1 MVCAKTLEKFS
12 KKNNLSYL
20 RKTRHSRHYL
30 VKESKNETFW
40 NDMSDKVKV
49 ISLVFLNW
57 RVKFEFDV
65 AFIPN
70 WSNDRWC
77 QNPTM
82 LAGPRLLSVNC
93 AVGMAKRPSILTRK
107 TRRGEAPHS
116 LHTQR
121 AGEQQ
126 LRWVVRERSGDWS
139 VIGDG
144 GRPGRQT
151 PATSWHLSRSQRRRH
166 FSWDMLR

>member
-49 ISLVFLNW
+49 ISLVFLNG

-70 WSNDRWC
+70 
-77 QNPTM
+77 
-82 LAGPRLLSVNC
+82 
-93 AVGMAKRPSILTRK
+93 
-107 TRRGEAPHS
+107 
-116 LHTQR
+116 
-121 AGEQQ
+121 
-126 LRWVVRERSGDWS
+126 
-139 VIGDG
+139 
-144 GRPGRQT
+144 
-151 PATSWHLSRSQRRRH
+151 
-166 FSWDMLR
+166 